1 MEQSK
6 SNTSSEEII
15 LVKELLVKIDN
26 QVHKFGYMSEDH
38 KYLTL
43 QDISYGMNQG
53 TQYIRNIIGKEII
66 FTIATGDS
74 DPLGKG
80 KRVNLREFSQL
91 IALGVPTQVLIPY
104 IQDENLPRVARELQ
118 IGEPFT
124 LKDSSGTAG
133 IELIVTKADITRGY
147 DAPTTVEITAENPAE
162 VYCHL
167 GCGPEFVSTI
177 HDAMRRY
184 Y

>member
-1 MEQSK
+1 M
-6 SNTSSEEII
+6 
-15 LVKELLVKIDN
+15 KIDN
-26 QVHKFGYMSEDH
+26 QVHRFGYMSDDH
-38 KYLTL
+38 KYFTL
-43 QDISYGMNQG
+43 QDISYGINQG
-53 TQYIRNIIGKEII
+53 TQYIRNIIGKEVI
-66 FTIATGDS
+66 FTIATTGDS

-104 IQDENLPRVARELQ
+104 IRDDNLPRVVRELQ

-124 LKDSSGTAG
+124 LKDYSGTAG

-147 DAPTTVEITAENPAE
+147 DVPATVEITAENPAA

-167 GCGPEFVSTI
+167 GCGPEFIDTI
-177 HDAMRRY
+177 YGASRRY
-184 Y
+184 